1 MCQLPSSSGQG
12 LTQHVLTLWHSSLP
26 PSSYNHPTP
35 QCQRRPGVQNRR
47 HADRQSWGAL
57 RLYVYRK
64 LVVTTMAGLKH
75 GWRRSDTRHRNCP
88 IQSCLYQRATVRQ
101 WDCNLEVRGPKAE
114 YPYLCIEL
122 FPEFSELLKISW
134 SYASY
139 TLLHWKSLYSVIF
152 FALCTVNFLFL
163 FSFLFLLTIALYF
176 TQDQWEANL
185 SSNLWYA
192 FSKWIR
198 YGN

>member
-1 MCQLPSSSGQG
+1 MENGASLCWNLLNSNVECASKL
-12 LTQHVLTLWHSSLP
+12 LTGRKNDEGIHVPAPFLQWSRIAQHVLTLWHSSLP
-26 PSSYNHPTP
+26 PSSYKHPTP

-88 IQSCLYQRATVRQ
+88 IQSCLYQKATVRQ

-134 SYASY
+134 S
-139 TLLHWKSLYSVIF
+139 
-152 FALCTVNFLFL
+152 
-163 FSFLFLLTIALYF
+163 
-176 TQDQWEANL
+176 
-185 SSNLWYA
+185 
-192 FSKWIR
+192 
-198 YGN
+198 